1 MLLLFVCD
9 GSGCGVQDGKTIA
22 SGSFD
27 KSIRCVCLLSGCCVG
42 RADRESAAKGCVE
55 EGGRHEVQIGEVCLG
70 SMGDTGDGTQQSV
83 A

>member
-1 MLLLFVCD
+1 M
-9 GSGCGVQDGKTIA
+9 
-22 SGSFD
+22 
-27 KSIRCVCLLSGCCVG
+27 CLLSGCCVG